1 MTNRDVS
8 SNVYMS
14 LCARYKLKI
23 KDQCATASMGCQY
36 ESVLQVMILKVAH
49 QDKEVCSRW
58 KKWKKFDFKT
68 FIVTCAPIRH
78 VSTHDIAID
87 PIFIFN

>member
-8 SNVYMS
+8 SIVYML

-49 QDKEVCSRW
+49 QDKEVCSRLE
-58 KKWKKFDFKT
+58 KMEEIRFQDFHCDVCSNPPCKYK
-68 FIVTCAPIRH
+68 
-78 VSTHDIAID
+78 
-87 PIFIFN
+87 